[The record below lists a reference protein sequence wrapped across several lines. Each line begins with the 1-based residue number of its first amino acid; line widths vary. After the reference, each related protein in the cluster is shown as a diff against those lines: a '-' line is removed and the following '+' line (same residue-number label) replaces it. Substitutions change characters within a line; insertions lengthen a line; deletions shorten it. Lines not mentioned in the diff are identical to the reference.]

1 MSRSHP
7 VADPLTQLAEE
18 LADAIDRA
26 WRGNWTSSEIVRVVD
41 RSFAAHVRAAACA
54 GLVVARR
61 RHPAER
67 SSAWVSD
74 HERAVSGAVDLRSI
88 TFGTPHELHD
98 LIGFVSRLPR
108 MVDVTV
114 RRKVDAAGPD
124 ADARVLAKVRALL
137 AKAEATTFE
146 GEADA
151 FTAKAHELMS
161 RHSIA
166 TAMLEDP
173 DESAP
178 AAVRIW
184 HERPYV
190 KAQASLLGAIAEAA
204 GCRAV
209 YQPGFEV
216 STVFGIGTDLDAV
229 ELLFTSLLVQ
239 SAAELR
245 LAETGGPV
253 HSSRRKSFRNA
264 FHHGYADRVGRR
276 LHEVREAA
284 RREAVDTTPGLH
296 PVLVSRDLAV
306 DDAVAEAFPKLGTMR
321 RSVSNGVGYLAG
333 DHAGRRADL
342 GPGGRRLSRR

>member
-1 MSRSHP
+1 MTSNRP
-7 VADPLTQLAEE
+7 VVDPLDQLADE
-18 LADAIDRA
+18 LADAVHRA
-26 WRGNWTSSEIVRVVD
+26 WRSNWTSSEILRVVD
-41 RSFAAHVRAAACA
+41 RSFAAHVSAAACA

-67 SSAWVSD
+67 SAVWVGD
-74 HERAVSGAVDLRSI
+74 HEQAVAAAGDLRSI
-88 TFGTPHELHD
+88 SFGSPHELHD
-98 LIGFVSRLPR
+98 LIGFVGRLPR

-114 RRKVDAAGPD
+114 RRVGEPGD
-124 ADARVLAKVRALL
+124 ADARVLSKVRALL

-190 KAQASLLGAIAEAA
+190 KAQASLLGAIADAA
-204 GCRAV
+204 SCRAV

-216 STVFGIGTDLDAV
+216 STVFGMGTDLDAV

-245 LAETGGPV
+245 AAEAGGGVP
-253 HSSRRKSFRNA
+253 SSRRKSFRNA
-264 FHHGYADRVGRR
+264 FHHGYADRVGWR

-306 DDAVAEAFPKLGTMR
+306 DDAVADAFPKVGTMR
-321 RSVSNGVGYLAG
+321 RSVSNGVGYRAG
-333 DHAGRRADL
+333 DVAGRRADL
-342 GPGGRRLSRR
+342 GPGGRRLNRR